1 MIKERVE
8 QIKIFFLHFVQMQE
22 KIIYYSIISGWT
34 DFLILQ
40 NNFKINFG
48 RSPFHDI
55 AINSDYPS
63 MAVIVFLFEAIKFSM
78 QES

>member
-1 MIKERVE
+1 MIKERVK
-8 QIKIFFLHFVQMQE
+8 QIKIFFLNFVQMQE

-55 AINSDYPS
+55 AISSDYPS
-63 MAVIVFLFEAIKFSM
+63 MAVIVFLFEEMKCSLRK
-78 QES
+78 S